1 MLRPVATATLGLLAA
16 GLPAAAQPVAPRAS
30 ADVLYQALHGDAV
43 AVDAGQLLDA
53 PGRFVGRAVRTR
65 GRLERLGE
73 GTHAF
78 ALSTGRGRILL
89 TLEPEAAAATVAN
102 AGAWAGKAVEV
113 EGLFH
118 RDIEDSPQASY
129 ALRAWL
135 VQDAAASRSPAN
147 RATANAPLVTL
158 QDLVYGA
165 GKHDGKLVRVRG
177 TYRGANVY
185 RDLPEPSRRGARDW
199 VLKDGHF
206 AAWITGREAPGNGGR
221 EATDSPGETG
231 AGLEVVGT
239 PSTAYGV
246 VRIAAREVGISAA
259 APAPAIGRT
268 LTGSAAGWEAVAP
281 RLSFS
286 YPVPGQP
293 LGRRGQVILQFNK
306 PMDPSRFDAAVSV
319 RYERDGVGV
328 APPRVAFDYRD
339 RFRAVV
345 ITPDPPPPSDTVMVV
360 ELREGIIDVDGR
372 ALTPPEGPLRFGRG
386 R

>member
-1 MLRPVATATLGLLAA
+1 MARFAAAPLCLLLA
-16 GLPAAAQPVAPRAS
+16 GLAPPAPEPGQRVA
-30 ADVLYQALHGDAV
+30 ADVLYQALHGDPED
-43 AVDAGQLLDA
+43 VDAGQLLDA
-53 PGRFVGRAVRTR
+53 PGRFVGRAIRTR
-65 GRLERLGE
+65 GRLERLDAGA
-73 GTHAF
+73 HAF
-78 ALSTGRGRILL
+78 ALATGRGRVLL
-89 TLEPEAAAATVAN
+89 TLEPQAAAATIAN
-102 AGAWAGKAVEV
+102 AEAWTGKAVEV

-118 RDIEDSPQASY
+118 RDIDDASESSY

-135 VQDAAASRSPAN
+135 VQDLAALRSPVN
-147 RATANAPLVTL
+147 RAAANAPLMSL

-165 GKHDGKLVRVRG
+165 GRHDGKLVRVRG
-177 TYRGANVY
+177 TYRGSNVY
-185 RDLPEPSRRGARDW
+185 RDLPEPSRKGSSDW

-221 EATDSPGETG
+221 GATDSPGETG

-239 PSTAYGV
+239 PSTANGV

-259 APAPAIGRT
+259 PAPPAVGRS
-268 LTGSAAGWEAVAP
+268 LSGSTPGWEAVAP

-306 PMDPSRFDAAVSV
+306 PMDPSRFDTAVSV
-319 RYERDGVGV
+319 RYERDGAAV
-328 APPRVAFDYRD
+328 ASPRVAFDYRD

-345 ITPDPPPPSDTVMVV
+345 ITPDPPPSPDTVMVV

-372 ALTPPEGPLRFGRG
+372 ALTPEGPLRFGRG